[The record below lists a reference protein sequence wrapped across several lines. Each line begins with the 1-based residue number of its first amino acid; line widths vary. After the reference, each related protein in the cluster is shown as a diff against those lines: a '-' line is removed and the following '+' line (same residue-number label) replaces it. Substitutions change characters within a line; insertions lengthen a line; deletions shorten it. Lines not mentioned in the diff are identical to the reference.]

1 MLADD
6 RTIQFAVWPHLI
18 TLEGPADKLAAVIE
32 SLYNDPGVPRNKWAL
47 GNTDGIG
54 RRAMVQ
60 QLRGEGLATRRLGLA
75 ALTLAVS
82 DAIEA
87 RVRAAQVKCFV
98 MRLPGLGV

>member
-6 RTIQFAVWPHLI
+6 RTIQFAVWPHLV
-18 TLEGPADKLAAVIE
+18 TLEGPADRLAAVLE
-32 SLYNDPGVPRNKWAL
+32 GLCNDPGLPRNKWAL
-47 GNTDGIG
+47 GNTDGVG

-60 QLRGEGLATRRLGLA
+60 QLSREGKATRRLGLA
-75 ALTLAVS
+75 ALTSDVS

-98 MRLPGLGV
+98 MHLPGQGV

>member
-18 TLEGPADKLAAVIE
+18 TLEGPAEKLAAVLE
-32 SLYNDPGVPRNKWAL
+32 SLYDDPSLPRKNWAL
-47 GNTDGIG
+47 GNSEGLG

-60 QLRGEGLATRRLGLA
+60 QLRLAGMAKRRLGLA
-75 ALTLAVS
+75 ALTSEVS

-87 RVRAAQVKCFV
+87 RVRAAQVKCCV
-98 MRLPGLGV
+98 MHLPNRAV